1 MDLVIK
7 SMFFLLSANCMI
19 FKKILLF
26 IKKNKKT
33 KKVFMITK

>member
-1 MDLVIK
+1 MDLVQVHV
-7 SMFFLLSANCMI
+7 FLLSANCMI

-33 KKVFMITK
+33 KKVFMIAK